1 MKLVFKR
8 LLIYFKP
15 YKLQLSIAFIF
26 AVLSVLLGLIGPVLI
41 GNAIDCVAGTGNVD
55 FSMILKY
62 LIFLIIT
69 TLLAALSS
77 WLLSFYTKKVSA
89 YVAKD
94 IRQAAFKAANSA
106 PLMVL
111 DGHTAGD
118 TVSRMVNDAELV
130 GEGVLQGLTQ
140 FLPGIVTI
148 AGTLGVM
155 LWQSPPIAIL
165 VVVITPASI
174 LFASTL
180 AKRTAHL
187 FKKQASAQGELS
199 GYISEMVSSSAVV
212 RSFGYQNRCFEKF
225 DEINQRLADAAK
237 KSVFYSSV
245 SNPGTRFV
253 NSIVYAAVCVTG
265 AIFAVMGRIT
275 IGQLSIFLTYAN
287 QYTKPFNEIS
297 GVLTQIQTAV
307 AAANRLFVLIDLKP
321 EYENDKVT
329 AQFTSCQGEVELKN
343 VEFSYTEKPFI
354 KDLCVK
360 ALAGQR
366 IAIVGPTGC
375 GKTTIINLLM
385 RFFEINGGEIS
396 VEGINI
402 NCLDRSAL
410 RGLYGMVLQD
420 TWLKNATVAENIAY
434 AKPDADIEEI
444 KQAAKTAYAHGFI
457 KRLPQGYDTVIASG
471 GANLSAGQRQLI
483 CIARIM
489 LAMPQ
494 MLILDEATSS
504 IDTRTEMLVQQAF
517 EKLMQGKTS
526 FIVAHR
532 LSTIQSADCI
542 LVMKDGAIIEQ
553 GTHNQ
558 LLQKHGFYETL
569 YKSQFDAE

>member
-1 MKLVFKR
+1 MKVVFKR
-8 LLIYFKP
+8 IFVYLKP
-15 YKLQLSIAFIF
+15 YKLQLFIAFIF
-26 AVLSVLLGLIGPVLI
+26 AVLSVLLGLIGPVVI
-41 GNAIDCVAGTGNVD
+41 GSAIDYVIGKGEVN
-55 FSMILKY
+55 FNMILKY
-62 LIFLIIT
+62 LFYLIIT
-69 TLLAALSS
+69 TLLAAVSS
-77 WLLSFYTKKVSA
+77 WILSFYTKKVA
-89 YVAKD
+89 AFVAKD
-94 IRQAAFKAANSA
+94 IRQAAFKASNSA
-106 PLMVL
+106 SLIVL
-111 DGHTAGD
+111 DSHTAGD

-174 LFASTL
+174 LLASTL
-180 AKRTAHL
+180 AKRTSNL
-187 FKKQASAQGELS
+187 FKKQAAAQGELS
-199 GYISEMVSSSAVV
+199 GFISEMVSSSAVV
-212 RSFGYQNRCFEKF
+212 RSFGYQERCFSKF
-225 DEINQRLADAAK
+225 DEINQRLADVAK

-321 EYENDKVT
+321 ENERDEVKVEIT
-329 AQFTSCQGEVELKN
+329 NCNGDVKLKN

-354 KDLCVK
+354 KDLCVE
-360 ALAGQR
+360 ALAGHR

-385 RFFEINGGEIS
+385 RFFEINKGEIS

-402 NCLDRSAL
+402 KKIDRSEL

-434 AKPDADIEEI
+434 ANPSADIEEI
-444 KQAAKTAYAHGFI
+444 KLAAKTAYAHSFI

-471 GANLSAGQRQLI
+471 GINLSAGQRQLI

-489 LAMPQ
+489 LAKPQ

-542 LVMKDGAIIEQ
+542 LVMKDGEIIEQ
-553 GTHNQ
+553 GTHYQ
-558 LLQKHGFYETL
+558 LLQQHGFYEML
-569 YKSQFDAE
+569 YKSQFDAP

>member
-1 MKLVFKR
+1 MKTVFKR
-8 LLIYFKP
+8 IYFYIKP
-15 YKLQLSIAFIF
+15 YKLQLAFAFLF
-26 AVLSVLLGLIGPVLI
+26 AVLSVVLGLIGPVLI
-41 GNAIDCVAGTGNVD
+41 GNAIDSIIGMGKVD
-55 FSMILKY
+55 FEKIFIY
-62 LIFLIIT
+62 LLFLLIT
-69 TLLAALSS
+69 TLLAAVAS
-77 WLLSFYTKKVSA
+77 WLLSVYTKKVAA
-89 YVAKD
+89 YVARD
-94 IRQAAFKAANSA
+94 MRQAAFTGANSA
-106 PLMVL
+106 PIMVL

-140 FLPGIVTI
+140 LLPGVVTI
-148 AGTLGVM
+148 LGTLMVM
-155 LWQSPPIAIL
+155 IWQSLPIALL
-165 VVVITPASI
+165 VVIITPASI
-174 LFASTL
+174 LFAATL

-187 FKKQASAQGELS
+187 FRQQAAAQGELS
-199 GYISEMVSSSAVV
+199 GYINEMVSSSAVI
-212 RSFGYQNRCFEKF
+212 RSFGCQEKCFDSF
-225 DEINQRLADAAK
+225 DKINTRLAKVAK

-265 AIFAVMGRIT
+265 AISVVMGRIS

-297 GVLTQIQTAV
+297 GVLTQLQTAV

-321 EYENDKVT
+321 ENENDEITTEIKN
-329 AQFTSCQGEVELKN
+329 CQGN
-343 VEFSYTEKPFI
+343 VTLDNVCFSYIDKPFI
-354 KDLCVK
+354 KGLSVN
-360 ALAGQR
+360 ANAGQR

-385 RFFEINGGEIS
+385 RFFEVNSGEIS
-396 VEGINI
+396 VDNINI
-402 NCLDRSAL
+402 NRLNRSNL
-410 RGLYGMVLQD
+410 RGLYGMVLQE

-434 AKPDADIEEI
+434 ANPNADIEEI

-457 KRLPQGYDTVIASG
+457 KRLSQGYDTIIASG
-471 GANLSAGQRQLI
+471 GSNLSAGQRQLI

-489 LAMPQ
+489 LAKPQ

-532 LSTIQSADCI
+532 LSTIQSANCI

-553 GTHNQ
+553 GTHEE
-558 LLQKHGFYETL
+558 LLANHGFYETL
-569 YKSQFDAE
+569 YKSQFDA